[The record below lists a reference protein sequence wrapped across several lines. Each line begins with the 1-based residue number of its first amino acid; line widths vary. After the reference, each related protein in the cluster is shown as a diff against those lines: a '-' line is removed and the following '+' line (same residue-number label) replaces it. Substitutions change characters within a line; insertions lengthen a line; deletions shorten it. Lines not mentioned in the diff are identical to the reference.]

1 MLLSKSFVPILKN
14 NPSEAKIKSHQLM
27 LRVGMIK
34 QASAGIYSWLPLGF
48 KIMKKIEEIVRQE
61 QNKIGAQ
68 EILMPTIQSS
78 EIWKESGRYE
88 DYGEEML
95 RIKDRQ
101 NREMLYGPTNEEQ
114 VTEIFRSSLKSY
126 KSLPQLLY
134 HIQWKFRDEI
144 RPRFGIMRG
153 REFYMKDAY
162 SFDVSDE
169 EAFYSYNKFFLS
181 YLRTFKRLAL
191 TAIPMAA
198 DTGPIG
204 GNLSH
209 EFIILADTGE
219 SKIFTDKRIFDLNS
233 NDTELEKN
241 SLQQMR
247 KKYEQYYSVT
257 DEKFNKDEFE
267 KVVSEENRL
276 ITKGIEVGHI
286 FYFGDKYSK
295 AMGASVD
302 LPGGKKDFVKMGS
315 YGIGVSRLVG
325 AIIEAKFDDK
335 NEIMKWPLSVA
346 PYDIALVPMINKND
360 TSALDKAVNIN
371 KELIKNNIDALIDDT
386 DENYSSKIKKM
397 NLIGAPYQII
407 IGKKSEGD
415 LLEFKEIGEETQNLS
430 LTKIIEIIKNKK
442 LKLISNLEKEITLR
456 FLKARKNDGFLNVIS
471 IFSFIGI
478 SLGVAVLIIV
488 MSVMNGFRTE
498 LINKIVGF
506 NSHLTIKSYDQL
518 IDKSKIESNDL
529 KLISQYA
536 LFSNSGEAIILKN
549 ETSKGIVLRGY
560 QSDDFSKLEII
571 KNKNFKGNK
580 INLEKNNI
588 SIGNELS
595 FSLNLKIGDEITIL
609 SPSGVQTIIGSM
621 PKQKTFIVTSIFN
634 SGLAEFDNNIA
645 LINLSTLEDFF
656 GFKQEQRNLE
666 IYLKNPKN
674 IEKQK
679 FVFQKVY
686 DQELIYSWADM
697 NSSLFSAL
705 KVERNV
711 MFIILSLIII
721 VAAFN
726 IISGLTILVKN
737 KTKDIAILKSIGVLN
752 KSIVK
757 IFFLIGIIIGT
768 SATIFGIFLGVTF
781 SLYVE
786 NLRQFLS
793 STFNISLFPEE
804 IYFLSKMPSE
814 INLNSILIISICSIF
829 ITIVVSIFPAL
840 KAAKLDPI
848 KALKYE

>member
-346 PYDIALVPMINKND
+346 PYDIALVPMIIKND
-360 TSALDKAVNIN
+360 TSALDKAININ

-430 LTKIIEIIKNKK
+430 LTKIIEIIK
-442 LKLISNLEKEITLR
+442 
-456 FLKARKNDGFLNVIS
+456 
-471 IFSFIGI
+471 
-478 SLGVAVLIIV
+478 
-488 MSVMNGFRTE
+488 
-498 LINKIVGF
+498 
-506 NSHLTIKSYDQL
+506 
-518 IDKSKIESNDL
+518 
-529 KLISQYA
+529 
-536 LFSNSGEAIILKN
+536 
-549 ETSKGIVLRGY
+549 
-560 QSDDFSKLEII
+560 
-571 KNKNFKGNK
+571 
-580 INLEKNNI
+580 
-588 SIGNELS
+588 
-595 FSLNLKIGDEITIL
+595 
-609 SPSGVQTIIGSM
+609 
-621 PKQKTFIVTSIFN
+621 KQKN
-634 SGLAEFDNNIA
+634 
-645 LINLSTLEDFF
+645 
-656 GFKQEQRNLE
+656 
-666 IYLKNPKN
+666 
-674 IEKQK
+674 
-679 FVFQKVY
+679 
-686 DQELIYSWADM
+686 
-697 NSSLFSAL
+697 
-705 KVERNV
+705 
-711 MFIILSLIII
+711 
-721 VAAFN
+721 
-726 IISGLTILVKN
+726 
-737 KTKDIAILKSIGVLN
+737 
-752 KSIVK
+752 
-757 IFFLIGIIIGT
+757 
-768 SATIFGIFLGVTF
+768 
-781 SLYVE
+781 
-786 NLRQFLS
+786 
-793 STFNISLFPEE
+793 
-804 IYFLSKMPSE
+804 
-814 INLNSILIISICSIF
+814 
-829 ITIVVSIFPAL
+829 
-840 KAAKLDPI
+840 
-848 KALKYE
+848 